1 MMADVSALVDDELDA
16 APLADRRRLTDWPK
30 EPTLLDLKADFDL
43 AKSPHDDHSHNI
55 KRWEQL
61 RKGRN
66 PGAKQKK
73 NTNRSSV
80 EPKLIRRQNEWR
92 YAALSEPFLSS
103 DKIAKVTPRT
113 FEDEE
118 SSRRNEIVLNWQWDT
133 KIDKQK
139 FIDEYVRTDV
149 DEGSVIVKLGWHRK
163 TEMRPKEVP
172 VWAYYP
178 IQTEEELQVLEEAST
193 LKSMNPKEFLTTPP
207 EIQEAVNYSEE
218 SGQPVVAV
226 QTGTQ
231 MIEEEII
238 LENHPTLE
246 TVHPDNIYIDPS
258 CGGNYKKAGFII
270 NSFETSKA
278 ALIEDGRYKNLDK
291 VQWSTNSVL
300 ATPDHTSQTPLD
312 YYTKDD
318 LRRKVVAYE
327 YWGLWD
333 IDGSDKLVPI
343 LATWIGD
350 VLIRLELNPFPDEKP
365 PFVIVTYMPI
375 KREVMGEPDAE
386 LLEDNQKILGAVTR
400 GIIDLM
406 GRSANAQQG
415 FAKGFLDVTNRRRFE
430 NGQDYEFN
438 PGLDPRMGVF
448 QHTYPEIPNSA
459 LTVLQMQNQD
469 AEAMT
474 GVKSFTGGMSGEA
487 YGDVAAGIRGVLD
500 ASAKRE
506 MNILRRLADG
516 IKEICKKMIAMN
528 QVFLSEKEIIRIT
541 NMDQKV
547 QFVTI
552 NREELIGNFDLKVD
566 IATAEM
572 DEKKAADLGFMLQTM
587 GPNLDFEMVKII
599 LAEIAELKRMPHL
612 AHQIRNFVAP
622 VDPMVEEMKKLELE
636 KVRAEVAKLQA
647 DAALAEAKAKEA
659 QTNSQAK
666 MVEVQE
672 EVSGVNHNRKMAE
685 MRAQS
690 EGNINAQIT
699 KSIVEPRKPE
709 QKAPD
714 VEGAVG
720 FKELAKL
727 MDGQSR
733 VPALA

>member
-1 MMADVSALVDDELDA
+1 MAELDERLDR
-16 APLADRRRLTDWPK
+16 APEVRPTRLTDWKK
-30 EPTLLDLKADFDL
+30 EPSLLDLKADFEL
-43 AKSPHDDHSHNI
+43 ARSPHDDHSSNI
-55 KRWEQL
+55 KRWDQL
-61 RKGRN
+61 RKGRHLK
-66 PGAKQKK
+66 ASQRKK
-73 NTNRSSV
+73 NANRSEV

-103 DKIAKVTPRT
+103 DKIAKVSPRT
-113 FEDEE
+113 WEDEE
-118 SSRRNEIVLNWQWDT
+118 GSRQNEIILNWQWDT

-149 DEGSVIVKLGWHRK
+149 DEGSVIVKLGWYRK
-163 TEMRPKEVP
+163 GEMRQKEVP
-172 VWAYYP
+172 VWGYSP
-178 IQTEEELQVLEEAST
+178 IQSEEELQILQQASEMKSANPLEFST
-193 LKSMNPKEFLTTPP
+193 LPP

-218 SGQPVVAV
+218 SGQPVVAM
-226 QTGTQ
+226 Q
-231 MIEEEII
+231 MGVEVIEEEII

-278 ALIEDGRYKNLDK
+278 ALIEDGRYKNLEK
-291 VQWSTNSVL
+291 VMWSTNSVL

-333 IDGSDKLVPI
+333 INGDDKLVPI

-350 VLIRLELNPFPDEKP
+350 VLIRLEKNPFPDEKP

-386 LLEDNQKILGAVTR
+386 LLEDNQRILGAVTR

-406 GRSANAQQG
+406 GRSANSQQG

-430 NGQDYEFN
+430 QGLDYEFN

-528 QVFLSEKEIIRIT
+528 QVFLSDKEVIRIT
-541 NMDQKV
+541 NSEKKIS
-547 QFVTI
+547 FVTI
-552 NREELIGNFDLKVD
+552 TREELVGNFDLKVD

-587 GPNLDFEMVKII
+587 GPNLDFNMVKII

-622 VDPMVEEMKKLELE
+622 VDPMVEEMKKLELA
-636 KVRAEVAKLQA
+636 KLQAEVQKLQA
-647 DAALAEAKAKEA
+647 DAELAMAKAKES
-659 QTNSQAK
+659 QTNAQAK

-690 EGNINAQIT
+690 EGNQNSDIIKGIMQP
-699 KSIVEPRKPE
+699 KKEGEGKPDI
-709 QKAPD
+709 K
-714 VEGAVG
+714 GAVG

-727 MDGQSR
+727 MDGQSS
-733 VPALA
+733 VPALV